1 MKRHK
6 KHRLWPAGI
15 VVLALLSFF
24 AGTSMACFQR
34 GIGTVQMAEDCC
46 KGHCQH
52 AMTGGA
58 ATDCCQSHH
67 TQASQT
73 FPSWSPTK
81 TIAFAASSLP
91 VVLIPPA
98 VLQSLEQPW
107 VRRSIEK
114 RPPPSSPFY

>member
-1 MKRHK
+1 MKRHTR
-6 KHRLWPAGI
+6 HRLWIAGI
-15 VVLALLSFF
+15 TILVLCSFLT
-24 AGTSMACFQR
+24 GTSLACVHR
-34 GIGTVQMAEDCC
+34 ASVTLKMAENCC
-46 KGHCQH
+46 QGHCQH

-73 FPSWSPTK
+73 FPSSSPTK

-98 VLQSLEQPW
+98 VLQSLEQ
-107 VRRSIEK
+107 
-114 RPPPSSPFY
+114 